1 VQFLTFNPTS
11 HYSPDSW
18 RQIAVSSDTLVFYMA
33 AKILQTLLSYCCA
46 IPAKPFTPL
55 AIIEQATTIHQQ
67 VHITT

>member
-33 AKILQTLLSYCCA
+33 AKNITDLAELLLRYTRKA
-46 IPAKPFTPL
+46 IYTACYY
-55 AIIEQATTIHQQ
+55 
-67 VHITT
+67 